1 MSAQISEQTS
11 QFYVGTLNGVMY
23 RIRPGAMTPGGK
35 LFALEPFEA
44 PASRTLLTP
53 VARVEAPRASVAG
66 RRVAEPAAAAAA
78 LETAAADAAAEANA
92 RSAEA
97 NARSAEAERVAAAA
111 TLFKREGA
119 EPLRAGHPDLWALLV
134 RGTSLE
140 GTTFQAAAA
149 S

>member
-1 MSAQISEQTS
+1 VSAQISEQTS

-44 PASRTLLTP
+44 PSSRTLLTP
-53 VARVEAPRASVAG
+53 VGRVEAPPASVAG
-66 RRVAEPAAAAAA
+66 RSAAQPDAAAPA
-78 LETAAADAAAEANA
+78 LETARETATTDVAGETGAP
-92 RSAEA
+92 SLM
-97 NARSAEAERVAAAA
+97 AERVTAAA

-140 GTTFQAAAA
+140 GTSFQAASA

>member
-1 MSAQISEQTS
+1 VSAQISEQTS

-44 PASRTLLTP
+44 PSSRTLLTP
-53 VARVEAPRASVAG
+53 
-66 RRVAEPAAAAAA
+66 
-78 LETAAADAAAEANA
+78 
-92 RSAEA
+92 
-97 NARSAEAERVAAAA
+97 
-111 TLFKREGA
+111 LFKREGA

-140 GTTFQAAAA
+140 GTSFQAASA

>member
-1 MSAQISEQTS
+1 VSAQISEQTS

-23 RIRPGAMTPGGK
+23 RIGPGAMTPGGK

-44 PASRTLLTP
+44 LSVP
-53 VARVEAPRASVAG
+53 VAARPAIQRDATPPGAEAPVPETPAPVAASETIARTTQPERA
-66 RRVAEPAAAAAA
+66 
-78 LETAAADAAAEANA
+78 TAA
-92 RSAEA
+92 
-97 NARSAEAERVAAAA
+97 V

-134 RGTSLE
+134 RGTSLD
-140 GTTFQAAAA
+140 GTSFQAAAA